1 MFLDISNSTIEVS
14 AYRVLLTT
22 VFTQRNLSHVSST
35 ISTENLREEENKMG
49 SLTKFQWDLNL
60 ESYYIIMGLNFS
72 PGTTFESY

>member
-14 AYRVLLTT
+14 AYRVLFTT

-35 ISTENLREEENKMG
+35 TYTENLREEENKMG
-49 SLTKFQWDLNL
+49 SRTKFQWDLNL
-60 ESYYIIMGLNFS
+60 ESCYIRVGLKFS